1 MGITWVVKIVRHH
14 SKGIRDNQE
23 RVPLKEIVNHRLSRE
38 LDQLGN
44 AEGQKNLLTKSISKN
59 DPSKIKRRKNIW
71 KNGLLRGK
79 AIPKPTT
86 HRRGSKEGRRRARPL

>member
-44 AEGQKNLLTKSISKN
+44 AYGQENLLTKSINKN
-59 DPSKIKRRKNIW
+59 DPSKIKRRNTSEKRVT
-71 KNGLLRGK
+71 KGK
-79 AIPKPTT
+79 SNPETNHSQK
-86 HRRGSKEGRRRARPL
+86 RK